1 MDEFEAQ
8 LSNLVIFELPTFE
21 DVEAFCERFRP
32 QWSGWSLVEPDLWLF
47 TVELCRSDDLSPLLG
62 GAQQLLAELGLAA
75 IRVFL
80 DGRAYVLE
88 ARPRPAAARG
98 ARSSPSKRRT
108 PRGGT

>member
-1 MDEFEAQ
+1 VDELEAQ

-47 TVELCRSDDLSPLLG
+47 SVELCRSDDLSALLH
-62 GAQQLLAELGLAA
+62 GAQQLVAELGLWA
-75 IRVFL
+75 IRFYL

-88 ARPRPAAARG
+88 ALPRPTEARRG
-98 ARSSPSKRRT
+98 RSSSPRRPM